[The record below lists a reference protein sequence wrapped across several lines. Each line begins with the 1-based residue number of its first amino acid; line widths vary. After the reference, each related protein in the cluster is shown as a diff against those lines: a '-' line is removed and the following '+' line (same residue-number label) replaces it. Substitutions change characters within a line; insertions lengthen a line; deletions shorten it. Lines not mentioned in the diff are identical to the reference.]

1 MSTQLSIKANKSVW
15 ESIRKNFANQTE
27 KELHMGFFQE
37 DSYGE
42 ENNYLPVPLVA
53 AWQDLGRPFSGGG
66 YIPPRPFMTIG
77 LRDLLKTAKYTRAYK
92 KAFRDI
98 LNGSSYEKEYLLI
111 GKKVVP
117 DMVDIIDEW
126 STPPNATS
134 TINIKGEDNPLV
146 DSGKMRDSFKTK
158 VER

>member
-15 ESIRKNFANQTE
+15 EKIRKNFADQNE
-27 KELHMGFFQE
+27 KKLHMGFFQE

-42 ENNYLPVPLVA
+42 DNNYLPVPLVA
-53 AWQDLGRPFSGGG
+53 AWQDLGIPFVDGG

-77 LRDLLKTAKYTRAYK
+77 LRDLLKTTKYTKSYK

-98 LNGSSYEKEYLLI
+98 LNGSSYEKQYEVI

-126 STPPNATS
+126 DTPPNAPS
-134 TINIKGEDNPLV
+134 TVRIKGEDNPLV
-146 DSGKMRDSFKTK
+146 DTGKMRDSFKVK